1 MWVAFVVLTG
11 KVYYIAP
18 LYPVIFAGGA
28 VLLASVTLS
37 VLRPVIRY
45 ALPAIVLIGGILIAP
60 NAIPVLPVDT
70 FIRYEAALVIKAP
83 KTETSRLAD
92 LPQLYA
98 DMFGWDEMTAAVA
111 KVYNGLPPDERR
123 QTAIYARDYGEAGA
137 IDFFGSRYGL
147 PNAVSGHMAYY
158 LWGPPKYPVRSLI
171 AINGDEAGYK
181 RAFGSV
187 ERMTMVGT
195 KYSMPDEHVPIFLCR
210 DPKVSLEQL
219 WPQTKIYR

>member
-1 MWVAFVVLTG
+1 
-11 KVYYIAP
+11 
-18 LYPVIFAGGA
+18 
-28 VLLASVTLS
+28 
-37 VLRPVIRY
+37 
-45 ALPAIVLIGGILIAP
+45 
-60 NAIPVLPVDT
+60 
-70 FIRYEAALVIKAP
+70 
-83 KTETSRLAD
+83 
-92 LPQLYA
+92 
-98 DMFGWDEMTAAVA
+98 
-111 KVYNGLPPDERR
+111 
-123 QTAIYARDYGEAGA
+123 
-137 IDFFGSRYGL
+137 
-147 PNAVSGHMAYY
+147 MAYY